1 MSAGRATAP
10 RTLGA
15 SREAAVLVAAR
26 LREMVV
32 AGELPPG
39 SELSQVELARM
50 FGVSTTPVRE
60 ALRLLEVEGLVQ
72 SRRNRRPRVPEFD
85 PADLDAVYCHRV
97 LLEPLAL
104 ALSVP
109 AMSEAKLSRL
119 RADLE
124 AMRAAAGAE
133 DIAAWD
139 RAHASFHTGLVDG
152 VEPVLR
158 DQIRVMMARA
168 DRYRRMSVLGD
179 RPAAWQISE
188 REHEAIA
195 AACERGDADRAA
207 LLLAR
212 HLARSARS
220 LIANLAPEWEPTA
233 LPAALATVEAA
244 RAVAGGAT
252 APRRAAG

>member
-1 MSAGRATAP
+1 MSAAAGRS
-10 RTLGA
+10 LGA
-15 SREAAVLVAAR
+15 TRESAVLVAER
-26 LREMVV
+26 LRELIVG
-32 AGELPPG
+32 GELPPG
-39 SELSQVELARM
+39 GELSQVELARM

-60 ALRLLEVEGLVQ
+60 ALRLLEVEGLVH
-72 SRRNRRPRVPEFD
+72 SRRNRRPRVPEFE

-109 AMSEAKLSRL
+109 AMDAAKLARL
-119 RADLE
+119 RTGLDE
-124 AMRAAAGAE
+124 MRAAATADE
-133 DIAAWD
+133 IAAWD
-139 RAHASFHTGLVDG
+139 RAHASFHSGLVDG

-168 DRYRRMSVLGD
+168 DRYRRISVLGD
-179 RPAAWQISE
+179 RPASWAISE

-195 AACERGDADRAA
+195 AACERGEADRAA

-220 LIANLAPEWEPTA
+220 VLAHLAPEWEPTA

-244 RAVAGGAT
+244 RA
-252 APRRAAG
+252 